1 MIFLESGIVLQS
13 RFDSSRFFGKASQII
28 EGKPMLWHVINRLK
42 PMNIPI
48 IVATTNRSIDDPI
61 EQIAKESNV
70 LVFRGETN
78 DVLDRFY
85 KCAKKFSLE
94 KIIRITGDCPLI
106 DPNESVK
113 VLQKLQENYDYVGLD
128 DQTYPDGLDTEGF
141 TFDVLKKTWL
151 NAKLKSEREHV
162 TPYIKDSQNNFSK
175 YMESLNINLSNSRWT
190 VDYPDDL
197 VFVRK
202 IYEYFSPRTDFDLYE
217 ILELIQKTPT
227 LNQINQNHNRNE
239 GYKKSVSND

>member
-141 TFDVLKKTWL
+141 TFDVLEKTWL
-151 NAKLKSEREHV
+151 NAKSKSEREHV
-162 TPYIKDSQNNFSK
+162 TPYMKNPLHNFSLFLI
-175 YMESLNINLSNSRWT
+175 SLDIDLSNLRWT
-190 VDYPDDL
+190 VDYSDDL
-197 VFVRK
+197 EFVRK
-202 IYEYFSPRTDFDLYE
+202 IYDHFSPRTDFNLNE
-217 ILELIQKTPT
+217 ILKQIDQNPDWIQ
-227 LNQINQNHNRNE
+227 NQHHKRNE
-239 GYKKSVSND
+239 GYQKSIEHD